1 MYDHFNRKIN
11 YLRVSVTDRC
21 NLRCV
26 YCMPPEGVKLMHHDD
41 ILRFHEILEVIRV
54 AVELGVNKIRLTGG
68 EPLVRRGIIDLVKD
82 ISTIRGIEDFSM
94 TTNGIL
100 LDDFAVSLKEAGLQ
114 RVNISLDT
122 LDAARYRQITRIGDL
137 KQVLKGI
144 DAAIDAGLQPVK
156 LNCVIQS
163 SPEEPDAVAVKEF
176 ATARGLE
183 ARFIYQMDL
192 EKGIF
197 KPVIG
202 GEGGHCARCNRLRL
216 TSNGLIK
223 PCLFSNNGYSV
234 RELGAREAILQAVA
248 HKPASGSSSST
259 HRFYNIGG

>member
-1 MYDHFNRKIN
+1 MKQLHSFDNQLFLPDMELVDTYRRHLN

-100 LDDFAVSLKEAGLQ
+100 LDDFAVPLKEAGLQ

-122 LDAARYRQITRIGDL
+122 LDAVRYRQITRIGD
-137 KQVLKGI
+137 
-144 DAAIDAGLQPVK
+144 
-156 LNCVIQS
+156 
-163 SPEEPDAVAVKEF
+163 
-176 ATARGLE
+176 
-183 ARFIYQMDL
+183 
-192 EKGIF
+192 
-197 KPVIG
+197 
-202 GEGGHCARCNRLRL
+202 
-216 TSNGLIK
+216 
-223 PCLFSNNGYSV
+223 
-234 RELGAREAILQAVA
+234 ILL
-248 HKPASGSSSST
+248 SDCD
-259 HRFYNIGG
+259 FN